1 VTGVVRARAIRPK
14 WSRPISPGCDS
25 RSPALSGRAGPWRR
39 EASETNATA
48 EATTRMRDPGR
59 AGDATCKMRDGSRL
73 RNPRSCRHHV
83 RASLKDFAQSKASL
97 FAYSLASPVS
107 PSPLS
112 QLCVDRFDLAFF
124 SCTISDPRSSPPSV
138 PPLSS
143 PTEDCHCARLSCLPA
158 RQRWTPFRAMVLIRQ
173 SMFQL
178 LYALPHVCGQRRESV
193 ACHRLVERCARS
205 QAAKSPLGEVDRSCF
220 SSSTLSRAC

>member
-1 VTGVVRARAIRPK
+1 
-14 WSRPISPGCDS
+14 
-25 RSPALSGRAGPWRR
+25 
-39 EASETNATA
+39 
-48 EATTRMRDPGR
+48 MRDPGR

-158 RQRWTPFRAMVLIRQ
+158 RQRWTPFNYCTRSRTFAGSGANR
-173 SMFQL
+173 L
-178 LYALPHVCGQRRESV
+178 LVTALWSV
-193 ACHRLVERCARS
+193 ARDRRQQKVHWEKSIDPASAHQPCLELVNTMHRSAEMNAVHSPPCFHSMRGALAAPTNFVLSDSLDEDQ
-205 QAAKSPLGEVDRSCF
+205 QAGS
-220 SSSTLSRAC
+220 